1 MGSFDES
8 DYDIEAGK
16 ASTPTPTCQATL
28 SRYTYCNNW
37 RFFIGL
43 MMGIISAALIIVI
56 IVAAYRHQEPVP
68 TQVAGGTIILD

>member
-8 DYDIEAGK
+8 DYDLEAGK

-28 SRYTYCNNW
+28 TRYTYCTNW

-43 MMGIISAALIIVI
+43 MMGIISVALIIVI
-56 IVAAYRHQEPVP
+56 VMAASRHQAPVP
-68 TQVAGGTIILD
+68 SQLAGGTIILD